1 MSCQNFHTLEQMQI
15 SRKYRGSTCPA
26 IKKWPEKGEMWAH
39 AVLSRARE
47 KNSQWVLFFLRRKC
61 AWLIHQLCFILPA
74 LSGLDRNDGDVPG
87 AKEARLGRFFSIRQT
102 TFINANLSSTIKSNA
117 LCEGQPHYRLCSFP
131 LGIPRSRDSYCWHS
145 GSKQVSP
152 PPVRPLA
159 DTLDI
164 P

>member
-15 SRKYRGSTCPA
+15 STKYRGST
-26 IKKWPEKGEMWAH
+26 
-39 AVLSRARE
+39 SRPLKSELKRE
-47 KNSQWVLFFLRRKC
+47 RCGLMLFYLVQERKTANGGFFFWRRKC

-87 AKEARLGRFFSIRQT
+87 AKEARLGRFFSIRRT